1 MNKSNRRTD
10 RLDAL
15 EGRLIGPKRIALFG
29 HRNVGKTTLLA
40 MFYRQASSGRVPG
53 LRLAAADAKSAEY
66 LAEKIAQLES
76 GQPMAGSLAETELK
90 LRLYHGPARF
100 ELIVK
105 DYQGE
110 HVTLGSDEPIQEF
123 FADCDAV
130 LLCLDPEGS
139 ADLAE
144 RRRRQQEVENL
155 LERYIDRSEDLSMGR
170 PVALLLTK
178 FDRVLASSEVR
189 GESAGVDA
197 GLSAEFVERLVDER
211 YGMTRHA
218 LAEHA
223 PEGAIFAVSSFG
235 PCASGNRPPLELRPM
250 GLEGPLSWVA
260 QQLEARD
267 RADMTQ
273 LWELAPRDLPRLE
286 RCVAAYERRYRR
298 SKPVLRVPGPDQEIG
313 A

>member
-1 MNKSNRRTD
+1 MSTKNRRMD
-10 RLDAL
+10 RIDAL
-15 EGRLIGPKRIALFG
+15 EARLTGPKRIALFG

-100 ELIVK
+100 DLIVK

-110 HVTLGSDEPIQEF
+110 HVTLGSEEPIQEF
-123 FADCDAV
+123 FAGCDAV
-130 LLCLDPEGS
+130 FLCLDPEGS
-139 ADLAE
+139 TEPAE

-155 LERYIDRSEDLSMGR
+155 LERYIDRSEDLNMGR

-178 FDRVLASSEVR
+178 FDRVLANRAAR
-189 GESAGVDA
+189 GEDLEVET
-197 GLSAEFVERLVDER
+197 GLSAEYVEQLVDER

-218 LAEHA
+218 LAAQA
-223 PEGAIFAVSSFG
+223 PDGAIFAVSSFG
-235 PCASGNRPPLELRPM
+235 SGAAGHRPPAELRRW
-250 GLEGPLSWVA
+250 G
-260 QQLEARD
+260 
-267 RADMTQ
+267 
-273 LWELAPRDLPRLE
+273 
-286 RCVAAYERRYRR
+286 
-298 SKPVLRVPGPDQEIG
+298 SKDHWAG
-313 A
+313 

>member
-1 MNKSNRRTD
+1 MGKSNRIEQ
-10 RLDAL
+10 LDAL
-15 EGRLIGPKRIALFG
+15 EARLSGPKRIALFG

-40 MFYRQASSGRVPG
+40 MFYRQASSGRIPG

-100 ELIVK
+100 DLIVK

-110 HVTLGSDEPIQEF
+110 HVTLGSDEPIQAF

-139 ADLAE
+139 THPAE

-155 LERYIDRSEDLSMGR
+155 LERYIDRSDDGTAGR

-178 FDRVLASSEVR
+178 FDRVLAR
-189 GESAGVDA
+189 GEVGQGPDA
-197 GLSAEFVERLVDER
+197 VERLVEAR

-218 LAEHA
+218 LARHV
-223 PEGAIFAVSSFG
+223 PHGAMFAVSAYG
-235 PCASGNRPPLELRPM
+235 RGAVDGRPPAELHP
-250 GLEGPLSWVA
+250 
-260 QQLEARD
+260 
-267 RADMTQ
+267 
-273 LWELAPRDLPRLE
+273 
-286 RCVAAYERRYRR
+286 
-298 SKPVLRVPGPDQEIG
+298 
-313 A
+313 